1 MLIAASED
9 IGNSNPNA
17 LLLAGECFRSVQAVG
32 MPEARI
38 ILGQTAVYLATSA
51 KSNSTYLAI
60 TGYFELAEKN
70 GKFTST
76 FTLEKCANQT
86 DETARLWN

>member
-51 KSNSTYLAI
+51 KVIVLI
-60 TGYFELAEKN
+60 
-70 GKFTST
+70 
-76 FTLEKCANQT
+76 
-86 DETARLWN
+86 